1 MFKEEI
7 MKNIFWKRSKVIFLL
22 ILSCLSFNIIM
33 AGNPVLKFD
42 ANRKFKI
49 VQFTDTHIKP
59 NDQESNVAIQ
69 MINKVLDEEKPDLVV
84 FTGDVV
90 TDNPV
95 AKGWEMA
102 TEPIVK
108 RNIPFAVV
116 FGNHDDESELTREQI
131 ASLIVKI
138 HGCLFVPQVK
148 GVFGFG
154 NYVLPIK
161 SSVGISNSALLY
173 CMDSNAYS
181 TIKGI
186 EGYGWFQASQI
197 NWYRSESEKQKEAN
211 GKILPALAFFHI
223 PFPEYAEAYK
233 NEKHP
238 PVGLRLEKEC
248 SPMINSGMFSAM
260 IECGD
265 VMATFVG
272 HDHSND
278 YIAYL
283 HGIALAYGRFG
294 GGKTT
299 YSDLPNGARIIELFE
314 NERTF
319 KTWIRT
325 YKGEILLP
333 VNFPD
338 DFFKLKQ

>member
-1 MFKEEI
+1 
-7 MKNIFWKRSKVIFLL
+7 MKNIFWNRLKVISLW
-22 ILSCLSFNIIM
+22 ILGCLYFNVM
-33 AGNPVLKFD
+33 LAGDPVLKFD
-42 ANRKFKI
+42 ANKKFKI

-59 NDQESNVAIQ
+59 NDKESNVAIQ
-69 MINKVLDEEKPDLVV
+69 MINKVLDDEKPDLVV

-102 TEPIVK
+102 TEPIVT

-131 ASLIVKI
+131 ASIVVKI
-138 HGCLFVPQVK
+138 PGCLFVPQIK

-154 NYVLPIK
+154 NYVLTIK
-161 SSVGISNSALLY
+161 SSTGKSNAALLY

-181 TIKGI
+181 TIKGVG
-186 EGYGWFQASQI
+186 GYGWFQASQI
-197 NWYRSESEKQKEAN
+197 NWYRSESQKQKEVS
-211 GKILPALAFFHI
+211 GKTLPALAFFHI

-233 NEKHP
+233 NEKQP

-260 IECGD
+260 LECGD

-283 HGIALAYGRFG
+283 HGIALAYGRFS

-299 YSDLPNGARIIELFE
+299 YSDITNGARVIELFDD
-314 NERTF
+314 ERIF

-325 YKGEILLP
+325 FNGEILLP
-333 VNFPD
+333 VNFPA
-338 DFFKLKQ
+338 DFIK